1 MERMMTGDGRVRTFA
16 ECRNRRNRRTLLR
29 VSVVLGVLL
38 AAILALLFCLGRFAG
53 RGPFAPGAA
62 QAKYS
67 PSSWSL
73 IVVNRWNRIP
83 DDYPAPKLTRLS
95 NGESVDS
102 RIYPDLQRMFDDMR
116 AAGLHP
122 EVTSAYRTEAVQR
135 QLLDEKIFLYQNEGA
150 SKEEARRQASQ
161 WVAEPGTSEHELGLA
176 VDISTDTGMSF
187 EAIVSIT
194 ASPDMIGRSR
204 SSSTMSMDCS
214 ASMRTASSPLY
225 ATRVA
230 YPSNRSASSS
240 AAARSRSSS
249 TISMRMGTSSDT

>member
-83 DDYPAPKLTRLS
+83 
-95 NGESVDS
+95 E
-102 RIYPDLQRMFDDMR
+102 
-116 AAGLHP
+116 
-122 EVTSAYRTEAVQR
+122 
-135 QLLDEKIFLYQNEGA
+135 
-150 SKEEARRQASQ
+150 
-161 WVAEPGTSEHELGLA
+161 
-176 VDISTDTGMSF
+176 
-187 EAIVSIT
+187 
-194 ASPDMIGRSR
+194 
-204 SSSTMSMDCS
+204 
-214 ASMRTASSPLY
+214 
-225 ATRVA
+225 
-230 YPSNRSASSS
+230 
-240 AAARSRSSS
+240 
-249 TISMRMGTSSDT
+249 TIRHRN

>member
-176 VDISTDTGMSF
+176 AEKVENFIWDIYCDWYIEICKTRLNGED
-187 EAIVSIT
+187 AAAADAARKV
-194 ASPDMIGRSR
+194 A
-204 SSSTMSMDCS
+204 
-214 ASMRTASSPLY
+214 L
-225 ATRVA
+225 ATRDEVNVYRA
-230 YPSNRSASSS
+230 
-240 AAARSRSSS
+240 
-249 TISMRMGTSSDT
+249 

>member
-1 MERMMTGDGRVRTFA
+1 MPEQKEPQDAAARVGR
-16 ECRNRRNRRTLLR
+16 
-29 VSVVLGVLL
+29 
-38 AAILALLFCLGRFAG
+38 AG
-53 RGPFAPGAA
+53 RPARRHTGAAVLPGAFRGPGPFAPGVA

-176 VDISTDTGMSF
+176 VDINASGATGTKDSVNEHQWLADNAWRTDSSC
-187 EAIVSIT
+187 AIREE
-194 ASPDMIGRSR
+194 DRR
-204 SSSTMSMDCS
+204 D
-214 ASMRTASSPLY
+214 RQ
-225 ATRVA
+225 RV
-230 YPSNRSASSS
+230 
-240 AAARSRSSS
+240 
-249 TISMRMGTSSDT
+249 

>member
-176 VDISTDTGMSF
+176 VDIVGEEANAWLGEHCWEYGFILRYTEEKAEITG
-187 EAIVSIT
+187 IT
-194 ASPDMIGRSR
+194 NEPWHFRYVGREI
-204 SSSTMSMDCS
+204 SMDMKDSGLCLEEYLG
-214 ASMRTASSPLY
+214 A
-225 ATRVA
+225 V
-230 YPSNRSASSS
+230 
-240 AAARSRSSS
+240 
-249 TISMRMGTSSDT
+249 

>member
-53 RGPFAPGAA
+53 RGPFAPGVV

-83 DDYPAPKLTRLS
+83 DDYPAPKLTRFS

-176 VDISTDTGMSF
+176 VDINASGATGTKDSVNEHQWLADNAWRYGFILRYPRGKTDVTGNAYESWHYRYVGA
-187 EAIVSIT
+187 EAAKAMHESGQT
-194 ASPDMIGRSR
+194 
-204 SSSTMSMDCS
+204 
-214 ASMRTASSPLY
+214 LEEY
-225 ATRVA
+225 AK
-230 YPSNRSASSS
+230 
-240 AAARSRSSS
+240 
-249 TISMRMGTSSDT
+249 

>member
-53 RGPFAPGAA
+53 RGPFAPGVA

-83 DDYPAPKLTRLS
+83 GDYPAPKLTRLS

-161 WVAEPGTSEHELGLA
+161 WWPSRGPASTSWA
-176 VDISTDTGMSF
+176 WRWTSTRAGPP
-187 EAIVSIT
+187 A
-194 ASPDMIGRSR
+194 P
-204 SSSTMSMDCS
+204 
-214 ASMRTASSPLY
+214 RTAATSTSGLQTTRGGTDSSCAIREGRP
-225 ATRVA
+225 T
-230 YPSNRSASSS
+230 
-240 AAARSRSSS
+240 
-249 TISMRMGTSSDT
+249 

>member
-161 WVAEPGTSEHELGLA
+161 WVAEPGTSEHELGP
-176 VDISTDTGMSF
+176 
-187 EAIVSIT
+187 VSYT
-194 ASPDMIGRSR
+194 HLTLPTNSR
-204 SSSTMSMDCS
+204 
-214 ASMRTASSPLY
+214 
-225 ATRVA
+225 
-230 YPSNRSASSS
+230 
-240 AAARSRSSS
+240 
-249 TISMRMGTSSDT
+249 G

>member
-1 MERMMTGDGRVRTFA
+1 M
-16 ECRNRRNRRTLLR
+16 
-29 VSVVLGVLL
+29 SVVLGVLL

-176 VDISTDTGMSF
+176 VDINASGATSTKDSVNEHQWLADNAWRYGFILRYPRGKTDVTGNAYESWHYRYVGA
-187 EAIVSIT
+187 EAAKAMHESGQT
-194 ASPDMIGRSR
+194 
-204 SSSTMSMDCS
+204 
-214 ASMRTASSPLY
+214 LEEY
-225 ATRVA
+225 AK
-230 YPSNRSASSS
+230 
-240 AAARSRSSS
+240 
-249 TISMRMGTSSDT
+249 

>member
-176 VDISTDTGMSF
+176 VDINSANQEKCSNDRVWKWMKENCQDYGFIWRYPGVKSDITGISNEDWHF
-187 EAIVSIT
+187 RYV
-194 ASPDMIGRSR
+194 GRE
-204 SSSTMSMDCS
+204 
-214 ASMRTASSPLY
+214 
-225 ATRVA
+225 
-230 YPSNRSASSS
+230 
-240 AAARSRSSS
+240 AARY
-249 TISMRMGTSSDT
+249 IMENQLCLEEYLQQQYGIQ

>member
-53 RGPFAPGAA
+53 RGPFAPGVA

-122 EVTSAYRTEAVQR
+122 EVTSRTVR
-135 QLLDEKIFLYQNEGA
+135 RPCSGSCWTRRYSCIRTR
-150 SKEEARRQASQ
+150 ARRRRRREDRRRNGWPSRGPAS
-161 WVAEPGTSEHELGLA
+161 TSWA
-176 VDISTDTGMSF
+176 WRWTSTRAGPP
-187 EAIVSIT
+187 A
-194 ASPDMIGRSR
+194 P
-204 SSSTMSMDCS
+204 
-214 ASMRTASSPLY
+214 RTASTSTSGLQT
-225 ATRVA
+225 TRGVRIHPA
-230 YPSNRSASSS
+230 LSA
-240 AAARSRSSS
+240 REDR
-249 TISMRMGTSSDT
+249 RDRQRV

>member
-53 RGPFAPGAA
+53 RGPFAPGVA

-161 WVAEPGTSEHELGLA
+161 WVAEPGTSEHELGL
-176 VDISTDTGMSF
+176 STDLVGKEANEWLAVHCWEYGFILRYPADKEDITG
-187 EAIVSIT
+187 IT
-194 ASPDMIGRSR
+194 NEPWHFRYVGVEVAMDMK
-204 SSSTMSMDCS
+204 
-214 ASMRTASSPLY
+214 
-225 ATRVA
+225 
-230 YPSNRSASSS
+230 
-240 AAARSRSSS
+240 
-249 TISMRMGTSSDT
+249 DTGLCLEEYLGAV

>member
-16 ECRNRRNRRTLLR
+16 EGRNRRNRRTLLR

-53 RGPFAPGAA
+53 RGPFAPGVA

-135 QLLDEKIFLYQNEGA
+135 QLLDEKIFLYQTR
-150 SKEEARRQASQ
+150 ARRRRRREDRRLNGWPSRGPAS
-161 WVAEPGTSEHELGLA
+161 TSWA
-176 VDISTDTGMSF
+176 WRWTSTRAGPP
-187 EAIVSIT
+187 A
-194 ASPDMIGRSR
+194 P
-204 SSSTMSMDCS
+204 
-214 ASMRTASSPLY
+214 RTASTSTSGLQT
-225 ATRVA
+225 TRGGTD
-230 YPSNRSASSS
+230 SSC
-240 AAARSRSSS
+240 AIREGRP
-249 TISMRMGTSSDT
+249 T

>member
-53 RGPFAPGAA
+53 WGPFAPGAA

-67 PSSWSL
+67 LSSWSL

-135 QLLDEKIFLYQNEGA
+135 QLLDEKI
-150 SKEEARRQASQ
+150 SCIRTRARRRRRREDRRLNGWPSRGPAS
-161 WVAEPGTSEHELGLA
+161 TSWA
-176 VDISTDTGMSF
+176 WRWT
-187 EAIVSIT
+187 
-194 ASPDMIGRSR
+194 
-204 SSSTMSMDCS
+204 SMR
-214 ASMRTASSPLY
+214 AGPPAPRTASTSTSGLQT
-225 ATRVA
+225 TRGGTD
-230 YPSNRSASSS
+230 SSC
-240 AAARSRSSS
+240 AIREGRP
-249 TISMRMGTSSDT
+249 T

>member
-53 RGPFAPGAA
+53 RGPFAPGVA

-67 PSSWSL
+67 SSSWSL

-176 VDISTDTGMSF
+176 VDIIDTNNWNLDESQESMPTQQWLMANSWRYGFILRYPNGTTDITGIIY
-187 EAIVSIT
+187 EPWHYRYVGCQVAKEIYERGIT
-194 ASPDMIGRSR
+194 LEEYLG
-204 SSSTMSMDCS
+204 
-214 ASMRTASSPLY
+214 RTAH
-225 ATRVA
+225 
-230 YPSNRSASSS
+230 
-240 AAARSRSSS
+240 
-249 TISMRMGTSSDT
+249 

>member
-150 SKEEARRQASQ
+150 
-161 WVAEPGTSEHELGLA
+161 
-176 VDISTDTGMSF
+176 
-187 EAIVSIT
+187 
-194 ASPDMIGRSR
+194 
-204 SSSTMSMDCS
+204 
-214 ASMRTASSPLY
+214 
-225 ATRVA
+225 
-230 YPSNRSASSS
+230 
-240 AAARSRSSS
+240 
-249 TISMRMGTSSDT
+249 

>member
-135 QLLDEKIFLYQNEGA
+135 QLLDKKIFLYQ
-150 SKEEARRQASQ
+150 KRARRRRRREDRRRNGWPSRGPAS
-161 WVAEPGTSEHELGLA
+161 TSWA
-176 VDISTDTGMSF
+176 WRWTSTRAGPP
-187 EAIVSIT
+187 A
-194 ASPDMIGRSR
+194 P
-204 SSSTMSMDCS
+204 
-214 ASMRTASSPLY
+214 RTASTSTSGLQT
-225 ATRVA
+225 TRGGTD
-230 YPSNRSASSS
+230 SSC
-240 AAARSRSSS
+240 AIREGRP
-249 TISMRMGTSSDT
+249 T

>member
-83 DDYPAPKLTRLS
+83 DDYPAPKLIRLS

-176 VDISTDTGMSF
+176 GGHQRERGHRHQGQRQRAPV
-187 EAIVSIT
+187 AC
-194 ASPDMIGRSR
+194 RQ
-204 SSSTMSMDCS
+204 
-214 ASMRTASSPLY
+214 
-225 ATRVA
+225 RVA
-230 YPSNRSASSS
+230 VRIHPALSA
-240 AAARSRSSS
+240 REDR
-249 TISMRMGTSSDT
+249 RDRHRV